1 MASQNEASIWV
12 SSAPIAVRNTPRSRC
27 SSAHHQRSSDL
38 SSQCFCLRLL
48 PQELR
53 RYDPQGAK
61 LQPLVPGNMAR
72 PASRRLPASPLFRP
86 RSTRYLQLCHRKR
99 CAPNREE
106 CLLQPA
112 NVQNSD
118 ALTVQSNPM
127 PSVPLQQDYAQS
139 GRETLQQYSAK
150 ANACIS
156 FSSFA
161 SEIASAMVAW
171 QEAISPRCHSD
182 SAS

>member
-38 SSQCFCLRLL
+38 STSASASFI
-48 PQELR
+48 
-53 RYDPQGAK
+53 
-61 LQPLVPGNMAR
+61 
-72 PASRRLPASPLFRP
+72 ASRASEVRSARCKASAFSARKYGRPSDRAGCPIVSYSVLDPRDAFRW
-86 RSTRYLQLCHRKR
+86 CHRKR

-106 CLLQPA
+106 SLLQPA
-112 NVQNSD
+112 NAQNCD

-127 PSVPLQQDYAQS
+127 PSVPLQQDYAHS
-139 GRETLQQYSAK
+139 RRESLHNHSAT

-171 QEAISPRCHSD
+171 QEAISPKCHSD